1 MSDTARLLRRYVNMR
16 LVDVRDN
23 PKGVVLEL
31 GPIGRR
37 GRRLILLEHAT
48 ASELMRPPV
57 DDPDVD
63 QAQIDIGDD
72 IYEQRRYDEEDYFD
86 DRGT

>member
-1 MSDTARLLRRYVNMR
+1 MSDTARLLRRFVNMR

-48 ASELMRPPV
+48 ASELIRPPV
-57 DDPDVD
+57 ADPDID

-72 IYEQRRYDEEDYFD
+72 IYEQQRYEEDEP
-86 DRGT
+86 